1 MGGGETDS
9 PGKGID
15 WSSLVRKEDW
25 LVVWLGF
32 IILILTA
39 AGIITNVP
47 SIGSWTYNVLDVLRV
62 GDLFLLA
69 LLGLGI
75 LALTT
80 LGVYLKEEN
89 VTAYWMGFP
98 IIFVLSIV
106 AFIISKQVT
115 IKYYGLAYVLW
126 ALLLGLVIS
135 NIMGTPEWLKSAVK
149 TELFIKIGL
158 VLLGAEILFPIIVKG
173 GLVSVAQSI
182 GAVLVTWY
190 FCYYLAR
197 RYGLSQSFASIM
209 ASAVSICGVSAAI
222 AAGGAI
228 KGDKKEISFTISMVL
243 LTSIVMLVVEPF
255 VARMMGLPSAVAG
268 AWIGGTIDTTGAVVA
283 AGALYDE
290 TAMTAAAIVKLAQN
304 VLIGVAAFG
313 LAVYWTLRVEGKEDE
328 KPNLLD
334 IWYRFPKFIVG
345 FVAASLIFSF
355 VLMPTMG
362 EAAVSSILSLTK
374 GFRGWFFC
382 LSFVCIGLE
391 TRFSDLMKVG
401 GTKAASVYII
411 AQLVNI
417 VLVYFLAW
425 LFFGG
430 IFFPSPI

>member
-1 MGGGETDS
+1 MG
-9 PGKGID
+9 
-15 WSSLVRKEDW
+15 
-25 LVVWLGF
+25 
-32 IILILTA
+32 
-39 AGIITNVP
+39 NV
-47 SIGSWTYNVLDVLRV
+47 Y
-62 GDLFLLA
+62 LLA

-80 LGVYLKEEN
+80 LGVYFKGDN
-89 VTAYWMGFP
+89 VTGYWMGFP
-98 IIFVLSIV
+98 VVFIMAVI
-106 AFIISKQVT
+106 AFIISKQAT

-135 NIMGTPEWLKSAVK
+135 NIMGTPEWLKSAIK

-158 VLLGAEILFPIIVKG
+158 VLLGAEILFSTIVKG

-190 FCYYLAR
+190 ICYYLATR
-197 RYGLSQSFASIM
+197 AGLNQSFASIM

-243 LTSIVMLVVEPF
+243 LTSIIMLVAEPF
-255 VARMMGLPSAVAG
+255 IARMLGLPSAVAG

-313 LAVYWTLRVEGKEDE
+313 LAIYWTLKVESEPDE
-328 KPNLLD
+328 KPSLLD

-345 FVAASLIFSF
+345 FLTASLVFSF
-355 VLMPTMG
+355 ILMPAIG
-362 EAAVSSILSLTK
+362 EPAVRSILSLTK

-411 AQLVNI
+411 AQLLNV

-425 LFFGG
+425 LLFGG
-430 IFFPSPI
+430 IFFPPPI

>member
-1 MGGGETDS
+1 MDEKGDS
-9 PGKGID
+9 VSQGVD
-15 WSSLVRKEDW
+15 WSSLYRKEDW
-25 LVVWLGF
+25 LVVWMGF

-39 AGIITNVP
+39 VGLITNVP
-47 SIGSWTYNVLDVLRV
+47 SIGTWSNQISDALNL
-62 GDLFLLA
+62 GDLSLLA

-80 LGVYLKEEN
+80 LGVYLKGESLLG
-89 VTAYWMGFP
+89 YWLGFP
-98 IIFVLSIV
+98 VIFVMAIL
-106 AFIISKQVT
+106 AFIISKQAT

-126 ALLLGLVIS
+126 ALLLGLVVS
-135 NIMGTPEWLKSAVK
+135 NIRGTPEWLKGAVK

-158 VLLGAEILFPIIVKG
+158 VLLGAEILFQTIVKG

-190 FCYYLAR
+190 FCYNLAR

-222 AAGGAI
+222 AAGGAV

-255 VARMMGLPSAVAG
+255 IARMMGLPSAVAG

-313 LAVYWTLRVEGKEDE
+313 LAIYWTLKVEGQPDE
-328 KPNLLD
+328 KPSLLD
-334 IWYRFPKFIVG
+334 IWFRFPKFIVG

-355 VLMPTMG
+355 VLMPSMG
-362 EAAVSSILSLTK
+362 EPAVNSILGLTK
-374 GFRGWFFC
+374 SLRGWFFC

-425 LFFGG
+425 FFFGG

>member
-1 MGGGETDS
+1 MDEDTNSYGQ
-9 PGKGID
+9 GID

-39 AGIITNVP
+39 AGLITNVP
-47 SIGSWTYNVLDVLRV
+47 SIGSWTSNVFDGLRV

-89 VTAYWMGFP
+89 VTAYWVGFP
-98 IIFVLSIV
+98 IIFVLAIV

-135 NIMGTPEWLKSAVK
+135 NITGTPEWLKGAVK

-158 VLLGAEILFPIIVKG
+158 VLLGAEILFPTIVKG

-190 FCYYLAR
+190 FCYYIAQR
-197 RYGLSQSFASIM
+197 AGLSQSFASIM

-290 TAMTAAAIVKLAQN
+290 TAMTVAAIVKLAQN

-313 LAVYWTLRVEGKEDE
+313 LAVYWTLRVERKEDE

-355 VLMPTMG
+355 VLMPSMG

-430 IFFPSPI
+430 IFFPPPI